1 MVYVTLNPILYQSI
15 LNNKKTSVCIRKRY
29 VERDMLARR
38 ENGSVTSPEIEYLN
52 RFIIKIMTCL
62 LNEEFVIYILNMKDC
77 ERTRKLLPR
86 ILDTTDYEIVELTNE
101 LPRHTHSSIWHNN
114 EVYLGCGHH
123 AIISTRKLSDIESE
137 LVFGEYFQSSCLTL
151 DFTETPQLQ
160 FIQLER
166 PLFLIV
172 YCQHESLLNK
182 CKQDLLSKGIDVK
195 LQSEIELID
204 KWLDY
209 KNFEK
214 MLEVEK
220 RCNQKQSTIVS
231 YI

>member
-1 MVYVTLNPILYQSI
+1 MVYVTLNPILYDI
-15 LNNKKTSVCIRKRY
+15 LMDLEDLKLSVRKRY
-29 VERDMLARR
+29 YIDTTTWK
-38 ENGSVTSPEIEYLN
+38 ENGSVVNPKKSYTNSFTL
-52 RFIIKIMTCL
+52 RFEVNTTES
-62 LNEEFVIYILNMKDC
+62 NYSILVVNMKDC
-77 ERTRKLLPR
+77 ERTRKALPK
-86 ILDTTDYEIVELTNE
+86 ILKQEDYQLIELTNQ
-101 LPRHTHSSIWHNN
+101 LPMHTHSAIWYNN
-114 EVYLGCGHH
+114 ELYLGYGHDG
-123 AIISTRKLSDIESE
+123 IVRNRNLQDKESE
-137 LVFGEYFQSSCLTL
+137 LVFGEYFESTCLTL
-151 DFTETPQLQ
+151 DLTGTPQLQ
-160 FIQLER
+160 FIKLER
-166 PLFLIV
+166 LLFLIV